1 MERKTNIPR
10 PYSAMKKTLF
20 SFLAFAAMCLLRIDL
35 SAQNITASYDYE
47 TQTLTI
53 ANSSE
58 KLIQIYE
65 QENMPADLVNYIRD
79 NGVSD
84 NGKTKLKIQGKDKE
98 DPKPR
103 EKKISIDSSEML
115 GFDTIEVAFFIGE
128 FVKDS
133 VIEVC
138 INKQVKPQAGEAG
151 SLMPF
156 LQTPFV
162 KMLLSDIRIIIG
174 VAIGLLVIVILILLT
189 VVKRKKKKKNDSKQA
204 TIIQVIEEEKTE
216 YTVGLSHVHQDAA
229 NYFVLEMKDFFMDT
243 AVKKVYVA
251 RDVIRSLNTYFKTF
265 LENPERTHETGCYL
279 VGCWEEAESGGPS
292 YNISLEAIVR
302 PEDDAV
308 YDEYSLN
315 FGLKIGVKLGSTLRN
330 LAEKTGR
337 DYVHTAWMHSHP
349 GLGLFL
355 SSHDLIVQKQLAYSD
370 APQRMVAIVID
381 TNTPD
386 WQMSVFTAKSNG
398 VMNNKEDMLKTVSFD
413 ILKEWCRNPSARPV
427 TEPAVSL
434 ENTFV
439 VKSEDEKDWFSF
451 SAKAINL
458 IDDVLFAEIP
468 ATGCFLTG
476 QIQKVGDR
484 RVRIVNFCETASS
497 EGTLGCLCTEKE
509 NMSDIGAYNYKDV
522 LAKFDFCLVYRS
534 EQQSLIIYKNEK
546 NEMNLIQT
554 SLKEMKEWTR
564 RKRI

>member
-1 MERKTNIPR
+1 MERKTNTHH

-20 SFLAFAAMCLLRIDL
+20 SILALAAMCLVRVDL
-35 SAQNITASYDYE
+35 SAQDITASYDYE
-47 TQTLTI
+47 TQILTI
-53 ANSSE
+53 ANNSD
-58 KLIQIYE
+58 KLIQISE
-65 QENMPADLVNYIRD
+65 QENMPDDLVKYIQV
-79 NGVSD
+79 NGGHHM
-84 NGKTKLKIQGKDKE
+84 GKTKLKIQAKDGN
-98 DPKPR
+98 DPR
-103 EKKISIDSSEML
+103 ERKIQIDSSQML
-115 GFDTIEVAFFIGE
+115 GFDTIKMGVFRGE
-128 FVKDS
+128 SEPDS
-133 VIEVC
+133 VTKVS
-138 INKQVKPQAGEAG
+138 INKQIKLQARETG
-151 SLMPF
+151 SLKPF
-156 LQTPFV
+156 LQRPFV
-162 KMLLSDIRIIIG
+162 KMLLSDIRIVIG
-174 VAIGLLVIVILILLT
+174 VAIGLLVIVILILLS
-189 VVKRKKKKKNDSKQA
+189 VVKKKKKKNDSKQA

-216 YTVGLSHVHQDAA
+216 YTVGLEHIRQNAA
-229 NYFVLEMKDFFMDT
+229 NYFVLNMEEFFLDT

-251 RDVIRSLNTYFKTF
+251 SDVIRSLNTYFKTF

-279 VGCWEEAESGGPS
+279 VGCWERPANASPA
-292 YNISLEAIVR
+292 YNVSLEAIVR

-370 APQRMVAIVID
+370 APERMVAIVID

-386 WQMSVFTAKSNG
+386 WQMSVFTSKSNG

-413 ILKEWCRNPSARPV
+413 ILKEWCRNPSARPAAA
-427 TEPAVSL
+427 PSFSL

-439 VKSEDEKDWFSF
+439 VKSEDDNDWFAF

-458 IDDVLFAEIP
+458 IDDVLFSEIP

-476 QIQKVGDR
+476 QIQKIGDR
-484 RVRIVNFCETASS
+484 RVRIINSCEIASN
-497 EGTLGCLCTEKE
+497 EGTIGYLCTEKE
-509 NMSDIGAYNYKDV
+509 NMSEIGAYNYKDV
-522 LAKFDFCLVYRS
+522 HSKFDFCLVYRS
-534 EQQSLIIYKNEK
+534 EQESLIIYKDKK
-546 NEMNLIQT
+546 NEMILIQI

>member
-1 MERKTNIPR
+1 MERKTNTHH

-20 SFLAFAAMCLLRIDL
+20 SILALAALCLVRVDL

-53 ANSSE
+53 TSNSSE
-58 KLIQIYE
+58 VIEFKDVPIGSSFKMQNGESKQI
-65 QENMPADLVNYIRD
+65 P
-79 NGVSD
+79 
-84 NGKTKLKIQGKDKE
+84 
-98 DPKPR
+98 
-103 EKKISIDSSEML
+103 IDSNEISSY
-115 GFDTIEVAFFIGE
+115 DTLDVNVLSIKSGKWESQKLPVDIKKATIPVTNE
-128 FVKDS
+128 QPDS
-133 VIEVC
+133 
-138 INKQVKPQAGEAG
+138 K
-151 SLMPF
+151 SLF
-156 LQTPFV
+156 HNWIA
-162 KMLLSDIRIIIG
+162 DIRIVIG
-174 VAIGLLVIVILILLT
+174 VAIGLLVIVILILLS
-189 VVKRKKKKKNDSKQA
+189 VVKKKKKKNDSKQA

-216 YTVGLSHVHQDAA
+216 YTVGLEHIRQNAA
-229 NYFVLEMKDFFMDT
+229 NYFVLNMEEFFLDT

-251 RDVIRSLNTYFKTF
+251 SDVIRSLNTYFKTF

-279 VGCWEEAESGGPS
+279 VGCWERTANASPA
-292 YNISLEAIVR
+292 YNVSLEAIVR

-370 APQRMVAIVID
+370 APERMVAIVID

-386 WQMSVFTAKSNG
+386 WQMSVFTSKSNG

-413 ILKEWCRNPSARPV
+413 ILKEWCRNPSARPAAA
-427 TEPAVSL
+427 PSFSL

-439 VKSEDEKDWFSF
+439 VKSEDDNDWFAF

-458 IDDVLFAEIP
+458 IDDVLFSEIP

-476 QIQKVGDR
+476 QIQKIGDR
-484 RVRIVNFCETASS
+484 RVRIINSCETASN
-497 EGTLGCLCTEKE
+497 EGTIGYLCTEKE
-509 NMSDIGAYNYKDV
+509 NMSEIGAYNYKDV
-522 LAKFDFCLVYRS
+522 HSKFDFCLVYRS
-534 EQQSLIIYKNEK
+534 EQESLIIYKDKK
-546 NEMNLIQT
+546 NEMILIQI

>member
-1 MERKTNIPR
+1 MERKTNTHH

-20 SFLAFAAMCLLRIDL
+20 SILALAAMCLVRVDL
-35 SAQNITASYDYE
+35 SAQDITASYDYE
-47 TQTLTI
+47 TQILTI
-53 ANSSE
+53 TSNSSE
-58 KLIQIYE
+58 VIEFKDVPIGSSFKMQNGESKQI
-65 QENMPADLVNYIRD
+65 P
-79 NGVSD
+79 
-84 NGKTKLKIQGKDKE
+84 
-98 DPKPR
+98 
-103 EKKISIDSSEML
+103 IDSNEISSY
-115 GFDTIEVAFFIGE
+115 DTLDVNVLSIKSGKWESQKLPVDIKKATIPVTNE
-128 FVKDS
+128 QPDS
-133 VIEVC
+133 
-138 INKQVKPQAGEAG
+138 K
-151 SLMPF
+151 SLF
-156 LQTPFV
+156 HNWIA
-162 KMLLSDIRIIIG
+162 DIRIVIG
-174 VAIGLLVIVILILLT
+174 VAIGLLVIVILILLS
-189 VVKRKKKKKNDSKQA
+189 VVKKKKKKNDSKQA

-216 YTVGLSHVHQDAA
+216 YTVGLEHIRQNAA
-229 NYFVLEMKDFFMDT
+229 NYFVLNMEEFFLDT

-251 RDVIRSLNTYFKTF
+251 SDVIRSLNTYFKTF

-279 VGCWEEAESGGPS
+279 VGCWERTANVSPA
-292 YNISLEAIVR
+292 YNVSLEAIVR

-370 APQRMVAIVID
+370 APERMVAIVID

-386 WQMSVFTAKSNG
+386 WQMSVFTSKSNG

-413 ILKEWCRNPSARPV
+413 ILKEWCRNPSAC
-427 TEPAVSL
+427 PAAAPSFSL

-439 VKSEDEKDWFSF
+439 VKSEDDNDWFAF

-458 IDDVLFAEIP
+458 IDDVLFSEIP

-476 QIQKVGDR
+476 QIQKIGDR
-484 RVRIVNFCETASS
+484 RVRIINSCETASN
-497 EGTLGCLCTEKE
+497 EGTIGYLCTEKE
-509 NMSDIGAYNYKDV
+509 NMSEIGAYNYKDV
-522 LAKFDFCLVYRS
+522 HSKFDFCLVYRS
-534 EQQSLIIYKNEK
+534 EQESLIIYKDKK
-546 NEMNLIQT
+546 NEMILIQI